1 MNPCSFL
8 APWLRSLN
16 VFGTFLPEHQVSDST
31 PVDRARQGNKFF
43 KSTHAAKNLS
53 SYMFE
58 LLIRTKINRRPDV
71 SRIRPRFHIPE
82 TFVIHKIIHTIP

>member
-31 PVDRARQGNKFF
+31 PVDRARQGNKFLNQPVP
-43 KSTHAAKNLS
+43 KKNLP
-53 SYMFE
+53 SYIFE
-58 LLIRTKINRRPDV
+58 LLFKSKINRRPDV

-82 TFVIHKIIHTIP
+82 AFVIHKIIHTIP

>member
-1 MNPCSFL
+1 
-8 APWLRSLN
+8 
-16 VFGTFLPEHQVSDST
+16 
-31 PVDRARQGNKFF
+31 
-43 KSTHAAKNLS
+43 
-53 SYMFE
+53 MFE